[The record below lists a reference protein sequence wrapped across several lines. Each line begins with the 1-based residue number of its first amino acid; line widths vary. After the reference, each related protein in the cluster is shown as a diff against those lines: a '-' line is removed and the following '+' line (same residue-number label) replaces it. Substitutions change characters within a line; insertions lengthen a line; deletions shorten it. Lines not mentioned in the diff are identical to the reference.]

1 MLSCMWVLYVSLD
14 KQGRVFNVYARLP
27 ESVMPHFFT
36 CFAFYKTLYTIISI
50 MWAYVV

>member
-27 ESVMPHFFT
+27 ESVMLYMFRV
-36 CFAFYKTLYTIISI
+36 FYKMLYTMISI
-50 MWAYVV
+50 MWAHVV